1 MVRTGDFRNS
11 KLNYMPQTQAQKE
24 KIKAYLEKGKGLTAL
39 EALIKF
45 GCFRLAARIRELS
58 EEGVKI
64 QKEWVKTKNGKRITR
79 YSI

>member
-1 MVRTGDFRNS
+1 
-11 KLNYMPQTQAQKE
+11 MPQTQAQKE

-58 EEGVKI
+58 EEGVKQI
-64 QKEWVKTKNGKRITR
+64 VECLKIGKGLRVV
-79 YSI
+79 